1 METFWDFFRLIVV
14 SFVFIAYL
22 IMLFSII
29 TDLIRD
35 RETSGWVKAI
45 WALFLIFLP
54 FLTALAYLIFRG
66 DGMNRRSHEVAT
78 RLQEAQNA
86 YIQGVAGTS
95 PAQQIAD
102 AKSLL
107 DSGTITEDEFRQL
120 KSRALS

>member
-78 RLQEAQNA
+78 QLQQAQDA
-86 YIQGVAGTS
+86 YIKGVAGTS

-102 AKSLL
+102 AKVLL
-107 DSGTITEDEFRQL
+107 DAGTITDEEFQRL
-120 KSRALS
+120 KTRALA